1 MFPGTDAYVKLLDI
15 GPPVGRP
22 VQYRVSGPGL
32 QTVRDLAQKVAG
44 LMAGNANLGEPIFD
58 WNEPARVIK
67 IDVLQD
73 KARQLGVSSVDIASA
88 LDNVVSGGTVTQLRD
103 DIYLIDV
110 IARAKESERGSIE
123 TLQTLQLPATNG
135 QSVPLAAVAKFG
147 YGLEQP
153 KIWRRSRLP
162 TITVQGAVRGAIQP
176 ATVVQQLEP
185 AMAAFRAALP
195 AGYQIVTGGAVEES
209 AKGARADRRG
219 GAADAVHH
227 GDDPDAAIA
236 ELSAAVPGFRRRPAG
251 ADRRRR
257 RVAAEPR
264 AAGLRRDPGGA
275 GADRHPHPQL
285 GDSDHPDRTAP
296 RRGTAAVGRGGGRDR
311 ASYAADPLTAAAAT
325 LALIPIAREIFWGP
339 MAYAMM
345 GGIVVGTVLTLL
357 FLPALYVAWFRIEPA
372 PQPRGRA
379 TIPAPEGPLAAK
391 PHSAE

>member
-1 MFPGTDAYVKLLDI
+1 MARFEREMLAKSGDIDHWSTYVGEGAPRFVLSFD
-15 GPPVGRP
+15 
-22 VQYRVSGPGL
+22 VQRADPTFGQIVIVTKGL
-32 QTVRDLAQKVAG
+32 EVRDRLRGELQALAERRRSRAPTPTSNCWTSARRSAAPCNTASADRACKPCATSRKKVSG

-162 TITVQGAVRGAIQP
+162 TITVQGAVRGADPARDRRP
-176 ATVVQQLEP
+176 AT
-185 AMAAFRAALP
+185 RARH
-195 AGYQIVTGGAVEES
+195 GGVPRRVAHRLSDRHRRRRGRERE
-209 AKGARADRRG
+209 GARADRRG

-285 GDSDHPDRTAP
+285 GD
-296 RRGTAAVGRGGGRDR
+296 
-311 ASYAADPLTAAAAT
+311 
-325 LALIPIAREIFWGP
+325 
-339 MAYAMM
+339 
-345 GGIVVGTVLTLL
+345 IVVIIQ
-357 FLPALYVAWFRIEPA
+357 IEQHRA
-372 PQPRGRA
+372 EGQPPWDAVVDA
-379 TIPAPEGPLAAK
+379 TEHRMQP
-391 PHSAE
+391 